1 MSGRREEIL
10 DAALAIADERGLE
23 AVSMRALA
31 DRVGVTPMALYRHVK
46 DKAALLDGMVGR
58 LLSALLPSDPSQER
72 TWDEQLSTLAH
83 ACRQVAQRHPW
94 AAHLLFSR
102 PAVTPDAVRAVDI
115 IYLALI
121 EAGVPEP
128 EVPRLERLIS
138 TFVIG
143 FAASEAS
150 GRFTPAPSIRATAAV
165 SLRTA
170 NYPATAGSGRI
181 WIFPSTSPPSSRPT
195 WPTSCDWWW
204 ERRGGRSSRGRGEV
218 AAVPRVGPLGLMRP
232 SGCGRACGGPI
243 PSDPM
248 PLWPGGPPGP
258 RWPG

>member
-31 DRVGVTPMALYRHVK
+31 ERVGVTPMALYRHVK

-58 LLSALLPSDPSQER
+58 LLSALLPTEAAPGAREPA
-72 TWDEQLSTLAH
+72 WDERLDALAH
-83 ACRQVAQRHPW
+83 ACREVTQRHPW

-143 FAASEAS
+143 FATSEAS
-150 GRFTPAPSIRATAAV
+150 GRFTPGALDPR
-165 SLRTA
+165 
-170 NYPATAGSGRI
+170 G
-181 WIFPSTSPPSSRPT
+181 
-195 WPTSCDWWW
+195 
-204 ERRGGRSSRGRGEV
+204 RRGQLPDSELPGHSRLGPWLDLPVDLTAEFEADLADIRRLVLGAARGDE
-218 AAVPRVGPLGLMRP
+218 
-232 SGCGRACGGPI
+232 
-243 PSDPM
+243 
-248 PLWPGGPPGP
+248 
-258 RWPG
+258 

>member
-10 DAALAIADERGLE
+10 DAALAIADEHGVD

-58 LLSALLPSDPSQER
+58 LLTALLPTDPAEEH
-72 TWDEQLSTLAH
+72 TWDERLRALAH
-83 ACRQVAQRHPW
+83 AARRVTQRHPW

-102 PAVTPDAVRAVDI
+102 PAVTPDGLRAVDI
-115 IYLALI
+115 IYTALI

-128 EVPRLERLIS
+128 QVPRLERLIS

-150 GRFTPAPSIRATAAV
+150 GRFAPG
-165 SLRTA
+165 
-170 NYPATAGSGRI
+170 AGDPRG
-181 WIFPSTSPPSSRPT
+181 
-195 WPTSCDWWW
+195 
-204 ERRGGRSSRGRGEV
+204 RRGHLDDGELPGHEALGPWLDLPLDFTTEFEADLADITRLVEAV
-218 AAVPRVGPLGLMRP
+218 ARREG
-232 SGCGRACGGPI
+232 
-243 PSDPM
+243 
-248 PLWPGGPPGP
+248 
-258 RWPG
+258 

>member
-31 DRVGVTPMALYRHVK
+31 ERVGVTPMALYRHVK

-58 LLSALLPSDPSQER
+58 LLSALLPTDGADGALAGEEP
-72 TWDEQLSTLAH
+72 TWDQRLNALAH
-83 ACRQVAQRHPW
+83 ACRAVTQRHPW

-115 IYLALI
+115 IYLALV
-121 EAGVPEP
+121 EAGVPES

-150 GRFTPAPSIRATAAV
+150 GRFTPGALDPR
-165 SLRTA
+165 
-170 NYPATAGSGRI
+170 G
-181 WIFPSTSPPSSRPT
+181 
-195 WPTSCDWWW
+195 
-204 ERRGGRSSRGRGEV
+204 RRGQLPAGEL
-218 AAVPRVGPLGLMRP
+218 PGHSRVGRWLDLPVDLTAEFEADLADIRRMVVGAAAR
-232 SGCGRACGGPI
+232 GGE
-243 PSDPM
+243 
-248 PLWPGGPPGP
+248 
-258 RWPG
+258 

>member
-10 DAALAIADERGLE
+10 DAAVAIADEHGVD

-58 LLSALLPSDPSQER
+58 LLIALLPTDPVEEHS
-72 TWDEQLSTLAH
+72 WDERLRALAH
-83 ACRQVAQRHPW
+83 AARKVTQQHPW

-102 PAVTPDAVRAVDI
+102 PAVTPDGLRAVDI
-115 IYLALI
+115 IYTALI

-128 EVPRLERLIS
+128 QVPRLERLIS

-150 GRFTPAPSIRATAAV
+150 GRFAPG
-165 SLRTA
+165 
-170 NYPATAGSGRI
+170 AGDPRG
-181 WIFPSTSPPSSRPT
+181 
-195 WPTSCDWWW
+195 
-204 ERRGGRSSRGRGEV
+204 RRGRLDGGELPGHEALGPWLDLPLDLTTEFEADLADIARLVEAV
-218 AAVPRVGPLGLMRP
+218 ARREG
-232 SGCGRACGGPI
+232 
-243 PSDPM
+243 
-248 PLWPGGPPGP
+248 
-258 RWPG
+258 

>member
-31 DRVGVTPMALYRHVK
+31 ERVGVTPMALYRHVK

-58 LLSALLPSDPSQER
+58 LLSALLPTDAAPGTREPA
-72 TWDEQLSTLAH
+72 WDERLDALAH
-83 ACRQVAQRHPW
+83 ACRQVTQRHPW

-143 FAASEAS
+143 FATSEAS
-150 GRFTPAPSIRATAAV
+150 GRFTPGALDPR
-165 SLRTA
+165 
-170 NYPATAGSGRI
+170 G
-181 WIFPSTSPPSSRPT
+181 
-195 WPTSCDWWW
+195 
-204 ERRGGRSSRGRGEV
+204 RRGQLPDSELPGHSRLGPWLDLPVDLTAEFEADLADIRRLVLGAARGDE
-218 AAVPRVGPLGLMRP
+218 
-232 SGCGRACGGPI
+232 
-243 PSDPM
+243 
-248 PLWPGGPPGP
+248 
-258 RWPG
+258 

>member
-31 DRVGVTPMALYRHVK
+31 ERVGVTPMALYRHVK

-58 LLSALLPSDPSQER
+58 LLSALLPTDGADAGEEP
-72 TWDEQLSTLAH
+72 TWDQRLDALAH
-83 ACRQVAQRHPW
+83 ACRAVTQRHPW

-128 EVPRLERLIS
+128 QVPRLERLIS

-150 GRFTPAPSIRATAAV
+150 GRFTPGALDP
-165 SLRTA
+165 
-170 NYPATAGSGRI
+170 
-181 WIFPSTSPPSSRPT
+181 
-195 WPTSCDWWW
+195 
-204 ERRGGRSSRGRGEV
+204 RGRRSQLPAGEL
-218 AAVPRVGPLGLMRP
+218 PGHSRVGPWLDLPVDLTAEFEADLADIRRMVESVAR
-232 SGCGRACGGPI
+232 GGE
-243 PSDPM
+243 
-248 PLWPGGPPGP
+248 
-258 RWPG
+258 

>member
-150 GRFTPAPSIRATAAV
+150 GRFTPGALDPR
-165 SLRTA
+165 
-170 NYPATAGSGRI
+170 
-181 WIFPSTSPPSSRPT
+181 
-195 WPTSCDWWW
+195 D
-204 ERRGGRSSRGRGEV
+204 RRGQLKDSELPGHSRLGPYLDLPVDLTAEFEADLADILRLVVGAARGEE
-218 AAVPRVGPLGLMRP
+218 
-232 SGCGRACGGPI
+232 
-243 PSDPM
+243 
-248 PLWPGGPPGP
+248 
-258 RWPG
+258 

>member
-10 DAALAIADERGLE
+10 DAALALADERGLE

-58 LLSALLPSDPSQER
+58 LLSALLPSDPAREPA
-72 TWDEQLSTLAH
+72 WDERLNALAY
-83 ACRQVAQRHPW
+83 ACREVTQRHPW

-150 GRFTPAPSIRATAAV
+150 GRFTPGTLDPR
-165 SLRTA
+165 
-170 NYPATAGSGRI
+170 G
-181 WIFPSTSPPSSRPT
+181 
-195 WPTSCDWWW
+195 
-204 ERRGGRSSRGRGEV
+204 RRGRLPESELPGHSRLGPWLDLPVDLTAEFEADLADIRRLVQEVARGRGE
-218 AAVPRVGPLGLMRP
+218 AATAAAGHRAPQ
-232 SGCGRACGGPI
+232 GRAVN
-243 PSDPM
+243 S
-248 PLWPGGPPGP
+248 P
-258 RWPG
+258 RSG

>member
-31 DRVGVTPMALYRHVK
+31 ERVGVTPMALYRHVK

-58 LLSALLPSDPSQER
+58 LLSALLPTDGGDGALAGEEP
-72 TWDEQLSTLAH
+72 TWDQRLDALAH
-83 ACRQVAQRHPW
+83 ACRAVTQRHPW

-115 IYLALI
+115 IYLALV
-121 EAGVPEP
+121 EAGVPES

-150 GRFTPAPSIRATAAV
+150 GRF
-165 SLRTA
+165 
-170 NYPATAGSGRI
+170 
-181 WIFPSTSPPSSRPT
+181 SPGALDPRG
-195 WPTSCDWWW
+195 
-204 ERRGGRSSRGRGEV
+204 RRGRLPAGEL
-218 AAVPRVGPLGLMRP
+218 PGHSRVGRWLDLPVDLTAEFEADLADIRRMVVGAAAR
-232 SGCGRACGGPI
+232 GGE
-243 PSDPM
+243 
-248 PLWPGGPPGP
+248 
-258 RWPG
+258 

>member
-10 DAALAIADERGLE
+10 DTALAVADEHGLE

-58 LLSALLPSDPSQER
+58 LLAALLPPD
-72 TWDEQLSTLAH
+72 TTKGLAWDERLSALAH
-83 ACRQVAQRHPW
+83 ACRDVTQRHPW

-115 IYLALI
+115 IYTALLD
-121 EAGVPEP
+121 AGVPESQ
-128 EVPRLERLIS
+128 VPRLERLIS

-150 GRFTPAPSIRATAAV
+150 GRFTPGTQDPRS
-165 SLRTA
+165 
-170 NYPATAGSGRI
+170 
-181 WIFPSTSPPSSRPT
+181 
-195 WPTSCDWWW
+195 
-204 ERRGGRSSRGRGEV
+204 RRGQLPETDLPGHARLAPWLDLPVDLTAEFEADLEDIRRLVE
-218 AAVPRVGPLGLMRP
+218 AAARRP
-232 SGCGRACGGPI
+232 
-243 PSDPM
+243 D
-248 PLWPGGPPGP
+248 
-258 RWPG
+258 